1 MKITQ
6 IHTNKPQSLSFEI
19 FPPKKE
25 EDFKNIDE
33 MLEIL
38 CDCHP
43 EYISVTFGA
52 GGSSNNNKTIEI
64 AKKIKN
70 QYNVEPVVHLTCLC
84 YNKAEID
91 EFTRQL
97 SYEGIENILALR
109 GDRNPNVPAKEDFL
123 HASDLIKY
131 IKETTGDQFCIA
143 GACYPDIHP
152 EAADKVDDIKNLKK
166 KVDAGAEL
174 LLSQLFFDND
184 TFFNFAEDCRL
195 AGINVPVIPGIMP
208 CINAAQIQRMV
219 TMCGAKFPEKFQKI
233 VHRYGD
239 NKAAL
244 FDAGMSLKSS
254 NFQEGKY
261 KANAKNSSFDYI
273 GMQFRLHPRLGMT
286 IGYTPFS
293 TVGYNFTRSKEIE
306 NSSDVTISNNFYGD
320 GGLQQIFGGVGFKIL
335 DNLSIGANIGYLY
348 GKLNYQTT
356 ASLSNGG
363 DQTITYNTV
372 SISSYNASF
381 GLQYTQPINKQ
392 NELTLGLTY
401 SLGHTLNGHDT
412 QGTQITN
419 GTNYSV
425 VNQQQIDDSYG
436 IPHIYGGGLAW
447 KHKKNLTVEVDYTLQ
462 KWSGVKYN
470 NRTDLY
476 QNRSKVAIGA
486 EFLPKEFGRSYFS
499 RIRYRAGAYYANSN
513 LQIPVSQNMID
524 GPKEYGV
531 SVGLG
536 LPLKLYQRNSVLS
549 ITGQYIHANPSVS
562 DMLSENRF
570 VLKIGLTFNEHWFMK
585 WRVN

>member
-131 IKETTGDQFCIA
+131 IKDTTGDQFCIA

-219 TMCGAKFPEKFQKI
+219 TMCGAKFPERFQKI

-244 FDAGMSLKSS
+244 FDAGMSYCESQIIELLA
-254 NFQEGKY
+254 NDVEG
-261 KANAKNSSFDYI
+261 I
-273 GMQFRLHPRLGMT
+273 HL
-286 IGYTPFS
+286 YTM
-293 TVGYNFTRSKEIE
+293 
-306 NSSDVTISNNFYGD
+306 NN
-320 GGLQQIFGGVGFKIL
+320 V
-335 DNLSIGANIGYLY
+335 
-348 GKLNYQTT
+348 
-356 ASLSNGG
+356 
-363 DQTITYNTV
+363 
-372 SISSYNASF
+372 
-381 GLQYTQPINKQ
+381 
-392 NELTLGLTY
+392 
-401 SLGHTLNGHDT
+401 
-412 QGTQITN
+412 
-419 GTNYSV
+419 
-425 VNQQQIDDSYG
+425 
-436 IPHIYGGGLAW
+436 
-447 KHKKNLTVEVDYTLQ
+447 
-462 KWSGVKYN
+462 
-470 NRTDLY
+470 
-476 QNRSKVAIGA
+476 
-486 EFLPKEFGRSYFS
+486 
-499 RIRYRAGAYYANSN
+499 
-513 LQIPVSQNMID
+513 
-524 GPKEYGV
+524 
-531 SVGLG
+531 
-536 LPLKLYQRNSVLS
+536 
-549 ITGQYIHANPSVS
+549 
-562 DMLSENRF
+562 
-570 VLKIGLTFNEHWFMK
+570 
-585 WRVN
+585 